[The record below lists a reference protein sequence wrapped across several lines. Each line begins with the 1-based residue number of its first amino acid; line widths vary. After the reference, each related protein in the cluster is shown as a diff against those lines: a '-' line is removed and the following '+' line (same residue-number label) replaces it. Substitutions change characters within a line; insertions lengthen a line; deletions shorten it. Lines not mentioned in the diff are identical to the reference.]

1 MTTTIPSLT
10 LVRRIKAA
18 PARVFAAWT
27 QAEILAQWFGPHH
40 TRVAEA
46 QVDARVDGGF
56 RLQLEE
62 DGGARHEIS
71 GRYLE
76 IEPERRMVFTWAWA
90 STPERESRV
99 TVQFRPID
107 NGTEVT
113 LTHDRFA
120 DSDTAMRHRRGWT
133 ESMERLLALNLM
145 EEAR

>member
-10 LVRRIKAA
+10 LVRRIKAP

-27 QAEILAQWFGPHH
+27 RAEMLAQWFGPHH
-40 TRVAEA
+40 TRVAHAE
-46 QVDARVDGGF
+46 VDARLGGHF
-56 RLQLEE
+56 RIELVE
-62 DGGARHEIS
+62 DNGARHEVG

-76 IEPERRMVFTWAWA
+76 LEPEQRIVFTWAWA

-99 TVQFRPID
+99 TVRFRPLEAD
-107 NGTEVT
+107 TEVT

-120 DSDTAMRHRRGWT
+120 DSDTATRHRRGWT
-133 ESMERLLALNLM
+133 ESFERLIALNEM